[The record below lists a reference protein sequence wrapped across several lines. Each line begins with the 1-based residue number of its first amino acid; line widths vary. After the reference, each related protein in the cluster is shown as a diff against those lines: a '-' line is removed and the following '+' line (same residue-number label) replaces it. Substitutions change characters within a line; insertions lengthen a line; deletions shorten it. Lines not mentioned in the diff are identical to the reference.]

1 MPCYVLW
8 GECDNYCSMAI
19 ELPNLPRFPLLFS
32 MGQEWLLLL
41 ALSQV
46 QGITSPSCSGLFRK
60 SKALVTQPAAW

>member
-1 MPCYVLW
+1 MPRYVLW
-8 GECDNYCSMAI
+8 GEYEHYCSMAT
-19 ELPNLPRFPLLFS
+19 ELPNLPLFSLLFS

-46 QGITSPSCSGLFRK
+46 QGITSPCCSSLFRK